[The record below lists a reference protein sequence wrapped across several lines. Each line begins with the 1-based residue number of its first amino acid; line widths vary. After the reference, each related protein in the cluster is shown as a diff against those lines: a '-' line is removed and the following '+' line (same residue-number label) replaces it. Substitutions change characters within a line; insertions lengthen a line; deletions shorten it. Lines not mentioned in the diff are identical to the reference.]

1 MWDHITG
8 LLADPALIRAEIS
21 KRLDAARAADAVTR
35 QRDRLELEAA
45 KAASSITAMIQAYS
59 EQLIT
64 IDELRARMP
73 HLRARQATLRGQIGA
88 IDIQAADR
96 DACLQ
101 LAGNLESFLAQLNC
115 TAAAASVPE
124 RQRVL
129 RLLVKDV
136 LVGPQKITIRHRIPT
151 RADPASASRQTAT
164 PIRRVTIARGY
175 PLRWGRDDADRE
187 QFGRVGRGCSGCM
200 PSRGPVPLSDA
211 GAGWQAST
219 TVYRPAGSS
228 IMTAC

>member
-73 HLRARQATLRGQIGA
+73 HLRARQANLRGQIDA
-88 IDIQAADR
+88 LDSQAADR

-101 LAGNLESFLAQLNC
+101 LADNLESFLAKLTS
-115 TAAAASVPE
+115 TAAIASIPE

-136 LVGPQKITIRHRIPT
+136 LVGPEKITIRHRIPAPGNSSAT
-151 RADPASASRQTAT
+151 RQHDTETDTEGDHRPS
-164 PIRRVTIARGY
+164 Y
-175 PLRWGRDDADRE
+175 PLCWGRGIASPR
-187 QFGRVGRGCSGCM
+187 QR
-200 PSRGPVPLSDA
+200 PPPP
-211 GAGWQAST
+211 GACP
-219 TVYRPAGSS
+219 RRR
-228 IMTAC
+228 